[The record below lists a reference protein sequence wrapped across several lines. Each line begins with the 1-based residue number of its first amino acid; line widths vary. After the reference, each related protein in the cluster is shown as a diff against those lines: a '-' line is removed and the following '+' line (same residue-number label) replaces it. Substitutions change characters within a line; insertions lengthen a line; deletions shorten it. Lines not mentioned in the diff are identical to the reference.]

1 MKFDELNDDTYI
13 LFAIKHY
20 ENPHCVTREDFDED
34 LKRFK
39 YLKRLLK
46 RYVRR
51 GPLRIHLVIN
61 HIIILY
67 NVFGEAATPLLFF
80 KLEREYWSLIKTLL
94 IYLNKYP
101 VGMLPDLETDPDLE
115 DELNELWTTVDF
127 GDDDDNDDC
136 DSGFVNGIGG
146 PDIDSHNYGAD

>member
-1 MKFDELNDDTYI
+1 MKFDELSDDTYI

-46 RYVRR
+46 RYVR
-51 GPLRIHLVIN
+51 GGQLRAHLIIN
-61 HIIILY
+61 HLIILY

-80 KLEREYWSLIKTLL
+80 KLEREYWGILKTVLL
-94 IYLNKYP
+94 YLNKYP
-101 VGMLPDLETDPDLE
+101 VGMLPELEVDPD
-115 DELNELWTTVDF
+115 VQ
-127 GDDDDNDDC
+127 
-136 DSGFVNGIGG
+136 DSL
-146 PDIDSHNYGAD
+146 DSV